1 MKNFNFNYIKVLDYF
16 KGDDLAAST
25 WINKYALKNEEGE
38 IIEGTPDD
46 MHKRLAREF
55 YKVEKTYQER
65 DYMKTEALSNYGQNR
80 PMLSE
85 DAIYELFKNF
95 KYIIPG
101 GSVMSGLGSSNP
113 ISLSNCFV
121 IDGPNDSYQDI
132 MRARTEQIQLMKR
145 RGGVGYD
152 LSKLRPR
159 GAKVHNAAVTS
170 TGAASFMD
178 VCSDITN
185 EVAQE
190 GRRGALMLTISINH
204 PDVEEFITKKQDL
217 TKVTGANISVQVTD
231 EFMKAVEKEE
241 DFILRYPVSSKL
253 TSNLNKEEVCKAP
266 YNELCVTLDS
276 FGNEVGYYK
285 KVKAKDLWN
294 KLIHCAWNTAEPGVI
309 FSDHMKYFSP
319 DSEYPQYQMV
329 CTNPCQPEWAT
340 VLTPNG
346 ISTFKEIHKGSI
358 IWSSEGW
365 TKVLRKSFSGIK
377 EVREYR
383 TTSGIFYGTSNHRIV
398 SKGIKVKAEDAESID
413 VLQGFN
419 SKHSTLDKQ
428 DIIDGLVFGDG
439 SVHKASNNRI
449 ILYIG
454 GNDSDYYTD
463 PEIEDYILQKDM
475 FNHKVTSISN
485 EAHEVSTT
493 ITPQELPLTYQR
505 SIPDRFL
512 KGSAD
517 KVKGFLRGLY
527 SANGSV
533 ISNRVTL
540 KTASSV
546 LRDQVQLMLSSI
558 GIRSY
563 YTTNKSKDVRFINGT
578 YSCRESYDIN
588 ISTDRNVFARE
599 IGFIQ
604 KYKTNR
610 LEVSLKHSLKKE
622 LKTSTIISDEIIDT
636 EPVYNITVDN
646 KSHTYWT
653 GGLNVSNCGE
663 IGMGAYDSCRLLHIN
678 LTSFVDRPFTETATV
693 NYKKLY
699 EITYEAQRLA
709 DDLVT
714 LEIKAIDRIISHLD
728 KLKDKDEIELWNKFR
743 NTALGGR
750 RTGVGFTG
758 LMDMLAM
765 VSTNTEIKTADP
777 SMELVLRHISYSMMQ
792 AELDCTIDMAI
803 TRGVFLDYDNPAKY
817 TLHLSNWN
825 KFVSK
830 EFPGTFD
837 RMCKYGRR
845 NISFSTIAPTG
856 TVSIMAR
863 CSSGIEPIFR
873 AVYKRKRK
881 CMSPSEQADF
891 VDKNG
896 ERFITFVV
904 VHPGLRQWAETIYPK
919 EVLDKLTAEK
929 WEQLCKDSPY
939 NCFTADSMSIGERL
953 DIQSLLQK
961 YITHSISST
970 INVSKEISED
980 SIGIIYFTAWERG
993 CKGITIYRDG
1003 SREGVLTSIKEAKPD
1018 NILCCNAPKR
1028 PKELVA
1034 DYYQIKV
1041 KGEQFIVL
1049 VGLYKDKPYEIFC
1062 LKTLRPVNVPFHQGI
1077 ITKLSKMHYHFKSK
1091 YYEIANLE
1099 DVNANME
1106 EKATTLYASMLLRHG
1121 VAIKYIIKTAKKV
1134 DDNIAS
1140 FTAAIC
1146 RVLSKYME
1154 KEELNDKCPKCGATL
1169 IREEG
1174 CIHCSNC
1181 DYSKCG

>member
-38 IIEGTPDD
+38 IIEETPDD

-65 DYMKTEALSNYGQNR
+65 DYVKTEALSNYGQNR

-285 KVKAKDLWN
+285 KVKAKELWN
-294 KLIHCAWNTAEPGVI
+294 KLIHCAWNTAEPGII
-309 FSDHMKYFSP
+309 FSDAMRMKSP
-319 DSEYPQYQMV
+319 DFEYPKYRMV
-329 CTNPCQPEWAT
+329 CCNPCA
-340 VLTPNG
+340 
-346 ISTFKEIHKGSI
+346 
-358 IWSSEGW
+358 
-365 TKVLRKSFSGIK
+365 
-377 EVREYR
+377 
-383 TTSGIFYGTSNHRIV
+383 
-398 SKGIKVKAEDAESID
+398 
-413 VLQGFN
+413 
-419 SKHSTLDKQ
+419 
-428 DIIDGLVFGDG
+428 
-439 SVHKASNNRI
+439 
-449 ILYIG
+449 
-454 GNDSDYYTD
+454 
-463 PEIEDYILQKDM
+463 
-475 FNHKVTSISN
+475 
-485 EAHEVSTT
+485 
-493 ITPQELPLTYQR
+493 
-505 SIPDRFL
+505 
-512 KGSAD
+512 
-517 KVKGFLRGLY
+517 
-527 SANGSV
+527 
-533 ISNRVTL
+533 
-540 KTASSV
+540 
-546 LRDQVQLMLSSI
+546 
-558 GIRSY
+558 
-563 YTTNKSKDVRFINGT
+563 
-578 YSCRESYDIN
+578 
-588 ISTDRNVFARE
+588 
-599 IGFIQ
+599 
-604 KYKTNR
+604 
-610 LEVSLKHSLKKE
+610 
-622 LKTSTIISDEIIDT
+622 
-636 EPVYNITVDN
+636 
-646 KSHTYWT
+646 
-653 GGLNVSNCGE
+653 E

-714 LEIKAIDRIISHLD
+714 LEIKAVDRIISHLD

-765 VSTNTEIKTADP
+765 VSTNTEIRTADP
-777 SMELVLRHISYSMMQ
+777 SMEFVLRQISYGMMQ

-939 NCFTADSMSIGERL
+939 NYFTADSMSIGERL
-953 DIQSLLQK
+953 DIQSILQK

-970 INVSKEISED
+970 INVSKEFSED

-1003 SREGVLTSIKEAKPD
+1003 SREGILTSIKEAKPD

-1146 RVLSKYME
+1146 RVLSKYVE
-1154 KEELNDKCPKCGATL
+1154 KEELKEKCPKCGAAL